1 MKTEQQQ
8 LNIFEANFLDVIKQ
22 NYKTFEAIKENVNF
36 DDNIL
41 QNVINSLTT
50 KNIIKYDNIKQ
61 EYDFDTPVNGEKII
75 LTGNILLPV
84 TIIKKSDKLFVTR
97 GVWYEFPL
105 DFDFRRIIWN
115 IELPNNSKST
125 LIDVIKESMLKERKS
140 KIVQVPEYKNL
151 VGKFVPFNKNIKF
164 KINIVGEEL
173 TDVTIV
179 FILTLKMDAK
189 NNLDNDGTDSV
200 VEFREFTVK
209 SVIQTKDLINEL
221 TCDVSERN
229 FENIK
234 VNRIFNFSDFIFLNN
249 SLPISFDKNKIEFVK
264 ITGIKQKLQL
274 TYYEFDNTGSI
285 KKNNVEDFTDIADGI
300 NHLKSLFKDMSQE
313 ILLKNN
319 ILVETN

>member
-8 LNIFEANFLDVIKQ
+8 LSIFESNFLDVINKGF
-22 NYKTFEAIKENVNF
+22 KKFEAIKENINF
-36 DDNIL
+36 DESIL

-50 KNIIKYDNIKQ
+50 KNIISYDNIKQ
-61 EYDFDTPVNGEKII
+61 EYDYDTPVNGEKII

-84 TIIKKSDKLFVTR
+84 TIIKKSDKILVAR
-97 GVWYEFPL
+97 GEWYEFPL

-115 IELPNNSKST
+115 VQLPNNSKSS
-125 LIDVIKESMLKERKS
+125 LIDIIKESMLKERKS
-140 KIVQVPEYKNL
+140 KIVQVPEYKNM
-151 VGKFVPFNKNIKF
+151 VGKFVPYNKNIKF
-164 KINIVGEEL
+164 KLNIIGEEL
-173 TDVTIV
+173 TDITIV
-179 FILTLKMDAK
+179 FLLTLKMNEK
-189 NNLDNDGTDSV
+189 NVLDTYDETSV

-234 VNRIFNFSDFIFLNN
+234 MNLIFNFSDFIFLNN
-249 SLPISFDKNKIEFVK
+249 SIPISFDKNKIEFVK

-274 TYYEFDNTGSI
+274 TYFEFDNTGLI

-300 NHLKSLFKDMSQE
+300 THLKSLFKDLSQE